1 MRPVV
6 LMYHGLVAGEVAPGA
21 DPHYTVS
28 QSNFRQ
34 QLQLAKNARL
44 RLASVRDLISHP
56 EWGNASVGITFD
68 DGHISNFEVAVPL
81 LVELQGSADF
91 FVNPSTVGTPNHV
104 SWSALMDMARAG
116 MSIQSHGYTHRYFDD
131 LAPDEIRRELR
142 DSKWAIEDRLGTPVT
157 LFAPP
162 GGRID
167 GRVYAAARE
176 CGYRGVCTSR
186 PGRYRAS
193 SWIVPRMAVLA
204 ASPLAKV
211 EDWILGRELSMTI
224 ARSRYWVAYGMKRA
238 LGNSAYEK
246 FRRLVLGI
254 SGRGSRG

>member
-1 MRPVV
+1 MTPVV
-6 LMYHGLVAGEVAPGA
+6 LMYHALVAGELVPGA
-21 DPHYTVS
+21 DPHYSVS
-28 QSNFRQ
+28 ESSFRQ
-34 QLQLAKNARL
+34 QLQLAKDARL
-44 RLASVRDLISHP
+44 RLASVRDLMSHP
-56 EWGNASVGITFD
+56 EWENASVGITFD
-68 DGHISNFEVAVPL
+68 DGHISNFEVGVPL

-104 SWSALMDMARAG
+104 SWSALRDMSLAG

-131 LAPDEIRRELR
+131 LTPEEIRSELR
-142 DSKWAIEDRLGTPVT
+142 NSKLAIEDQLGTHVT

-167 GRVYAAARE
+167 DRVYEAARE
-176 CGYRGVCTSR
+176 CGYQGVCTSR

-204 ASPLAKV
+204 ASPLGKV
-211 EDWILGRELSMTI
+211 EDWILGREPSMTI
-224 ARSRYWVAYGMKRA
+224 ARSRYWIAYSMKRA
-238 LGNSAYEK
+238 LGNSAYEQ
-246 FRRLVLGI
+246 FRRLVLGL